1 MGLGGARHLAFQ
13 VPGAGAGVCL
23 SAAWLRRHQRRAAGQ
38 AEAAKPKSSSAPA
51 LNLEVKASK
60 GWGQLPCWGVAIF
73 GLLLAGH

>member
-13 VPGAGAGVCL
+13 VPGACAGVCL

-51 LNLEVKASK
+51 
-60 GWGQLPCWGVAIF
+60 WGQLPCWGVAIF